1 MGADDAVTT
10 TPPVPLPTFTFTVTV
25 PATIQGA
32 PATQDLTVTA
42 ARWAVENG
50 DLLFYDHTG
59 GVAAFARGQWARF
72 QKETT

>member
-1 MGADDAVTT
+1 MTT
-10 TPPVPLPTFTFTVTV
+10 LPPTPPSATFTVTV
-25 PATIQGA
+25 LSNDPSGT
-32 PATQDLTVTA
+32 TDLTVTA

-72 QKETT
+72 QKEMPV

>member
-1 MGADDAVTT
+1 MTA
-10 TPPVPLPTFTFTVTV
+10 TPPTPLPSSTFTVTV
-25 PATIQGA
+25 PAMS
-32 PATQDLTVTA
+32 ATATTATVTVTA

-72 QKETT
+72 TKEVTA